1 MNNPEENYNES
12 TDDQWYRYLDEEQE
26 YETVSLSDRA
36 KAIRSGALEEN
47 NNELTPAFGWLSMD
61 IALKELTIKDHL
73 HTIEHLKECIKI
85 LEKR

>member
-1 MNNPEENYNES
+1 MESTNEN
-12 TDDQWYRYLDEEQE
+12 TDDQWYQYLDEEQE
-26 YETVSLSDRA
+26 YEAVSLSDRA

-47 NNELTPAFGWLSMD
+47 NNELTPALGWLSMD

-73 HTIEHLKECIKI
+73 DTIEHLKECIKI

>member
-1 MNNPEENYNES
+1 MMES
-12 TDDQWYRYLDEEQE
+12 TDDQWYQYLDEEQE
-26 YETVSLSDRA
+26 YETVSLSDRTIVLVGEA
-36 KAIRSGALEEN
+36 MDACEDNVNRAC
-47 NNELTPAFGWLSMD
+47 GWLAMD